1 MDPYIGIVVFEL
13 EANPMAA
20 QPSFFREDFYI
31 VYADTQ
37 EEAYARV
44 ERIAKE
50 QEIPKDPDS
59 DESQAV
65 TVRHIVDVAPTLY
78 DNIHE
83 DCDLYSRHFASLS
96 DYKRFEMKLGG
107 LDPLTELCI
116 PNHKAYS
123 AANIHIVTLPHNKHN
138 DKSPIKTQS

>member
-1 MDPYIGIVVFEL
+1 MLSHMDPYIGIVVFEL
-13 EANPMAA
+13 EASPMAA
-20 QPSFFREDFYI
+20 QSSFFREDFYI

-44 ERIAKE
+44 ERIAKD

-65 TVRHIVDVAPTLY
+65 TVRYIVDVAPTLY

-107 LDPLTELCI
+107 IDPLTGTMHPE
-116 PNHKAYS
+116 P
-123 AANIHIVTLPHNKHN
+123 
-138 DKSPIKTQS
+138 

>member
-31 VYADTQ
+31 Q
-37 EEAYARV
+37 EKAYERV
-44 ERIAKE
+44 ERIAKD

-59 DESQAV
+59 DESRAV
-65 TVRHIVDVAPTLY
+65 TVRYIVDVAPTLY

-107 LDPLTELCI
+107 LDPLTGTTHPE
-116 PNHKAYS
+116 
-123 AANIHIVTLPHNKHN
+123 
-138 DKSPIKTQS
+138 Q